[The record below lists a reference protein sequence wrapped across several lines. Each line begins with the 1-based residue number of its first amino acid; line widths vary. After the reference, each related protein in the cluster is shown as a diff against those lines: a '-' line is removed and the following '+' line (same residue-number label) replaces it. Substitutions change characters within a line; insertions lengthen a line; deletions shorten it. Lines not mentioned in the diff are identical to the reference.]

1 MKEIALARVLLPELY
16 RQCHIINT
24 DPTINLPTYEQF
36 VDIVN
41 QRVFLARDYSMFNF
55 KSMSLFYIDNDQH
68 ALYYPGCLT
77 LAVENTLKRIKNKNE
92 EYEWRWIINVTV
104 DNPKEY
110 SGLMYSRFMIEPD
123 LGMLCGMSFIDFAEY
138 LQREVFTEAEI
149 NYARYDGPRRCPMI
163 FVKNQIGKYIS
174 YDEFHTIIDTAIDSF
189 NAITTIDNYPEV
201 EALIKKLNSNI
212 ASNKTDQN
220 DTCVKDGIIFVGKPI
235 NKITRF
241 MDFADQFWLAKNK
254 TDGKIDLDINQF
266 KAEVMNAIYAKA
278 NDGIITNVVST
289 DSFVA
294 FDCAPNLYPY
304 SKINSDNKFEVTFE
318 STPVNPI
325 GPDEKVPDYKWYS
338 FYFNSAEFMRV
349 ITNDKAIKDLP
360 DPDLCID
367 TILTK
372 IAKTPGVL
380 TNIDKIDSNKF
391 HIVSTKEKW
400 EIKLSKHYGDDDISQ
415 RFIVK

>member
-1 MKEIALARVLLPELY
+1 MKEIALGRVLLPELY
-16 RQCHIINT
+16 RQCHIMNT
-24 DPTINLPTYEQF
+24 DPTVNLPTYEQF
-36 VDIVN
+36 VDIIN
-41 QRVFLARDYSMFNF
+41 QRVFLARDYSRFNF
-55 KSMSLFYIDNDQH
+55 KSMALFYIDNDQH

-77 LAVENTLKRIKNKNE
+77 LATENTLKRIKNKNE
-92 EYEWRWIINVTV
+92 EYEWRWIVNVTI

-110 SGLMYSRFMIEPD
+110 SELMYSRFMIEPD
-123 LGMLCGMSFIDFAEY
+123 LGMLCGMPFTDFAEY
-138 LQREVFTEAEI
+138 LQREVFTETEI

-163 FVKNQIGKYIS
+163 FVKNNIGKYIS
-174 YDEFHTIIDTAIDSF
+174 YDEFHTIIDTAINVF
-189 NAITTIDNYPEV
+189 NRITAFDNYPEV
-201 EALIKKLNSNI
+201 EALLKKLNDNI
-212 ASNKTDQN
+212 ASSKTDQT
-220 DTCVKDGIIFVGKPI
+220 DTCVKDGITLVGEPI

-254 TDGKIDLDINQF
+254 TASEIDLSINQF
-266 KAEVMNAIYAKA
+266 KAAIMNAIYSKA

-304 SKINSDNKFEVTFE
+304 SKVNSDNKFEVTFE
-318 STPVNPI
+318 STPVTPI
-325 GPDEKVPDYKWYS
+325 CPDEKVPDYKWYS
-338 FYFNSAEFMRV
+338 FYFDSAEFMRA
-349 ITNDKAIKDLP
+349 IRNNKSIKDLP
-360 DPDLCID
+360 DPGFCID